1 VKQLVDW
8 LVSYAV
14 VYDAVQ
20 YLVGAQ
26 QVRQLIAVQASRLP
40 RPRRVLDVGGG
51 TGVMR
56 GIWPTDA
63 MYVSLDVDTQKLS
76 GFRQKF
82 PDDGV
87 MLADGTA
94 IPVLDETF
102 DVVIMTFVT
111 HHLDDAALH
120 RALHEI
126 ERVLKSGGSLLVVD
140 PVWVASRW
148 RGRLLWRYDQGSY
161 PRTAERLQSLISQ
174 IFPLKSVETFAVHH
188 AYACYWG
195 EKRV

>member
-1 VKQLVDW
+1 
-8 LVSYAV
+8 
-14 VYDAVQ
+14 
-20 YLVGAQ
+20 
-26 QVRQLIAVQASRLP
+26 
-40 RPRRVLDVGGG
+40 
-51 TGVMR
+51 MR
-56 GIWPTDA
+56 DIWPTDA
-63 MYVSLDVDTQKLS
+63 MYVSLDVDRQKLS
-76 GFRQKF
+76 GFQRKF
-82 PDDGV
+82 PNDAV

-161 PRTAERLQSLISQ
+161 PRPAERLQSLISQ
-174 IFPLKSVETFAVHH
+174 TFPLKLVETFAVHH